1 MGSASVGGAGS
12 ATLPQPGAR
21 EPAVMRYT
29 EATVTTSSSRDGSRK
44 KTRGSTSRGA
54 SSGRGSRKA
63 AVRPRRPVVEASP
76 SEPVVP
82 IVAQVVDEPE
92 PFPLPISAVES
103 TFAARVPPPEP
114 ERPRPPGRRA
124 IFLDVENTSRAQ
136 HLAHVI
142 DHLGVN
148 PWDRRTELVAVANWR
163 VVGHEAARLLAARG
177 AHLVHSAPSTGVR
190 DWSDLR
196 IAVAAGIWLASARPG
211 DVIEIV
217 SDDRAFDAVGDVA
230 ASLGI
235 EFRRL
240 SYRRLK
246 EDSPETVLVEEES
259 RPLATSASA
268 SGSRRRRRRRGR
280 GPGGPPPAPAAER
293 RHDSRADSREGSRHG
308 APGHPRGGRTGGG
321 RGRPAGSHAARPQP
335 DPPHTTAPHDELVSV
350 VRGLVEAAPKRSV
363 SIDSVANALKSRGFQ
378 RSPGSPRLVTRLR
391 RIKELLVSPSG
402 TITLAEDG
410 APPASEPQVES
421 TPQAESAAQIVATP
435 TAEAA
440 EIEDVDDDRQP
451 DFLSWPDSEPEQPEV
466 DGNRASPAPRP
477 SGPPARRPPAAAP
490 AAGAGG
496 RASRLRGPLPPDPG
510 RAARRHDGT
519 AARPVTLLRAGPT
532 QSRP

>member
-1 MGSASVGGAGS
+1 
-12 ATLPQPGAR
+12 
-21 EPAVMRYT
+21 MRYT
-29 EATVTTSSSRDGSRK
+29 VATVTTSSSRDGKRK
-44 KTRGSTSRGA
+44 KTRASPSRTA

-63 AVRPRRPVVEASP
+63 APRPRRPVVEAP
-76 SEPVVP
+76 PPEPVAPSVP
-82 IVAQVVDEPE
+82 QVVIIEPE
-92 PFPLPISAVES
+92 PLPLPVSDVES

-148 PWDRRTELVAVANWR
+148 PWDRRTDLVAVANWR
-163 VVGHEAARLLAARG
+163 VVGHESARLLAARG

-246 EDSPETVLVEEES
+246 EDSPETVVVEEES
-259 RPLATSASA
+259 RSITPSTSA

-280 GPGGPPPAPAAER
+280 GPGGPPSAPSGER
-293 RHDSRADSREGSRHG
+293 RHVEPRADSRPDSRDGSRQGASGHG
-308 APGHPRGGRTGGG
+308 RGGRTSGG
-321 RGRPAGSHAARPQP
+321 RGRPASSHVARPQP
-335 DPPHTTAPHDELVSV
+335 EPSQTTAPHDELVSV

-363 SIDSVANALKSRGFQ
+363 SIDTVANALKSRGFQ

-410 APPASEPQVES
+410 APPASDPPADSKGGAGVEPMVARPPDEAGEEGETVAERVEAKPVAE
-421 TPQAESAAQIVATP
+421 TPET
-435 TAEAA
+435 
-440 EIEDVDDDRQP
+440 DDDRQP
-451 DFLSWPDSEPEQPEV
+451 DFLRWPDSEPEEPEI
-466 DGNRASPAPRP
+466 DGNRAVPGSAAP
-477 SGPPARRPPAAAP
+477 SGAPART
-490 AAGAGG
+490 GG
-496 RASRLRGPLPPDPG
+496 RRRRRRRWRGGPRQPAQGSHPG
-510 RAARRHDGT
+510 
-519 AARPVTLLRAGPT
+519 
-532 QSRP
+532 

>member
-1 MGSASVGGAGS
+1 MAPVI
-12 ATLPQPGAR
+12 AR
-21 EPAVMRYT
+21 V
-29 EATVTTSSSRDGSRK
+29 
-44 KTRGSTSRGA
+44 
-54 SSGRGSRKA
+54 
-63 AVRPRRPVVEASP
+63 
-76 SEPVVP
+76 
-82 IVAQVVDEPE
+82 IDEPE
-92 PFPLPISAVES
+92 PLPVPLSTIESA
-103 TFAARVPPPEP
+103 FAARVPPPEP

-142 DHLGVN
+142 DHLGVD

-211 DVIEIV
+211 DIIEIV

-246 EDSPETVLVEEES
+246 EDSPETGFVEEES
-259 RPLATSASA
+259 RPLTASASA

-280 GPGGPPPAPAAER
+280 GPGGPPPAQTSER
-293 RHDSRADSREGSRHG
+293 RHVDAREGPRHG
-308 APGHPRGGRTGGG
+308 PSGGSRGGRTGGG
-321 RGRPAGSHAARPQP
+321 ARGRPVTSHASRPQP
-335 DPPHTTAPHDELVSV
+335 ESPQTTAPHDELVSV

-363 SIDSVANALKSRGFQ
+363 SIDAVANALKSRGFQ

-402 TITLAEDG
+402 AITLAEDG
-410 APPASEPQVES
+410 APPVNE
-421 TPQAESAAQIVATP
+421 PQAESAPRVQSAAQIVEKPVTEV
-435 TAEAA
+435 AET
-440 EIEDVDDDRQP
+440 EEVDDDRQP
-451 DFLSWPDSEPEQPEV
+451 DFLRWPDSEPELPEI
-466 DGNRASPAPRP
+466 DGNRATPPPGPA
-477 SGPPARRPPAAAP
+477 GPPARGRRRRRRRWRGGPRQPASGTQP
-490 AAGAGG
+490 A
-496 RASRLRGPLPPDPG
+496 
-510 RAARRHDGT
+510 
-519 AARPVTLLRAGPT
+519 
-532 QSRP
+532 

>member
-1 MGSASVGGAGS
+1 
-12 ATLPQPGAR
+12 
-21 EPAVMRYT
+21 MRYT

-44 KTRGSTSRGA
+44 KTRGSTSRAA
-54 SSGRGSRKA
+54 SSGRGNRKPA
-63 AVRPRRPVVEASP
+63 ARPRRPVVEAP
-76 SEPVVP
+76 PPEPVVP
-82 IVAQVVDEPE
+82 IVPQVIEEPE
-92 PFPLPISAVES
+92 PFPLPVSAIES

-148 PWDRRTELVAVANWR
+148 PWDRQTELVAVANWR

-211 DVIEIV
+211 DMIEIV

-246 EDSPETVLVEEES
+246 EDSPEPVLVEEES

-268 SGSRRRRRRRGR
+268 SSSRRRRRRRGR
-280 GPGGPPPAPAAER
+280 GPGGPPPSHAGER
-293 RHDSRADSREGSRHG
+293 RPADSREGPRHG
-308 APGHPRGGRTGGG
+308 ASGGPRGGRTGGG
-321 RGRPAGSHAARPQP
+321 RGRPVSSHAPRPQP
-335 DPPHTTAPHDELVSV
+335 DAPQTTAPHDELVSV
-350 VRGLVEAAPKRSV
+350 VRGLVEGAPKRSV
-363 SIDSVANALKSRGFQ
+363 SIDAVANALKSRGFQ

-421 TPQAESAAQIVATP
+421 APRVESAAQIVAKP
-435 TAEAA
+435 RDEAV
-440 EIEDVDDDRQP
+440 EIDEVDDDRQP
-451 DFLSWPDSEPEQPEV
+451 DFLRWRESEPELAEV
-466 DGNRASPAPRP
+466 DGNRASPGPGP
-477 SGPPARRPPAAAP
+477 SGPPARGRRRRRRRWRGGPRQSAPGSQPA
-490 AAGAGG
+490 
-496 RASRLRGPLPPDPG
+496 
-510 RAARRHDGT
+510 
-519 AARPVTLLRAGPT
+519 
-532 QSRP
+532 

>member
-1 MGSASVGGAGS
+1 
-12 ATLPQPGAR
+12 
-21 EPAVMRYT
+21 
-29 EATVTTSSSRDGSRK
+29 VTTSSNRDGSRK
-44 KTRGSTSRGA
+44 KTRGSGSRPA
-54 SSGRGSRKA
+54 SSKRSPRKPTG
-63 AVRPRRPVVEASP
+63 RPRRPVVEEPAP
-76 SEPVVP
+76 EPIEPVAPALPEIIDESEPLPVP
-82 IVAQVVDEPE
+82 V
-92 PFPLPISAVES
+92 SAIET

-211 DVIEIV
+211 DVIELV

-240 SYRRLK
+240 SYRRLR
-246 EDSPETVLVEEES
+246 EQSPETRVEPERE
-259 RPLATSASA
+259 PPPPPDG

-280 GPGGPPPAPAAER
+280 GPGGGPPPSGGGDRDAG
-293 RHDSRADSREGSRHG
+293 RHQ
-308 APGHPRGGRTGGG
+308 GHPPQHGG
-321 RGRPAGSHAARPQP
+321 RGRDGRRRPGGAPHQP
-335 DPPHTTAPHDELVSV
+335 PRPPVEPSHTTAPHDELVSV
-350 VRGLVEAAPKRSV
+350 VRGMVEASPRRAV
-363 SIDSVANALKSRGFQ
+363 SIDAVANALKARGFQ
-378 RSPGSPRLVTRLR
+378 RPPGSPRLVTRLR
-391 RIKELLVSPSG
+391 RIRELLVSPSG

-410 APPASEPQVES
+410 APASVEVRVESAPAHQATPPQIVDAGSPETSEPVDEVE
-421 TPQAESAAQIVATP
+421 
-435 TAEAA
+435 
-440 EIEDVDDDRQP
+440 DDDSQLA
-451 DFLSWPDSEPEQPEV
+451 FLGHPEEEDEPPEI
-466 DGNRASPAPRP
+466 DGNRFD
-477 SGPPARRPPAAAP
+477 AAP
-490 AAGAGG
+490 STSPQQPRSGSGSGSGRRRRRRRRWRGG
-496 RASRLRGPLPPDPG
+496 PRQPS
-510 RAARRHDGT
+510 
-519 AARPVTLLRAGPT
+519 AGP
-532 QSRP
+532 QPG

>member
-1 MGSASVGGAGS
+1 
-12 ATLPQPGAR
+12 
-21 EPAVMRYT
+21 
-29 EATVTTSSSRDGSRK
+29 
-44 KTRGSTSRGA
+44 
-54 SSGRGSRKA
+54 
-63 AVRPRRPVVEASP
+63 
-76 SEPVVP
+76 
-82 IVAQVVDEPE
+82 
-92 PFPLPISAVES
+92 
-103 TFAARVPPPEP
+103 VPPPEP

-148 PWDRRTELVAVANWR
+148 PWDRRTDLVAVANWR

-196 IAVAAGIWLASARPG
+196 IAVAAGIWLGSARPG

-246 EDSPETVLVEEES
+246 EDSPETVVVEEES
-259 RPLATSASA
+259 RSLTTSTSA

-280 GPGGPPPAPAAER
+280 GPGSPAPSPGGER
-293 RHDSRADSREGSRHG
+293 RHVDSRADSRPDSRADAREGSRPG
-308 APGHPRGGRTGGG
+308 APGHARGGRASGG
-321 RGRPAGSHAARPQP
+321 RGRPASSHAAARPQP
-335 DPPHTTAPHDELVSV
+335 EPSQTTAPHDELVSV
-350 VRGLVEAAPKRSV
+350 VRGLVVAAPKRSV
-363 SIDSVANALKSRGFQ
+363 SIDTVANALKSRGFQ

-410 APPASEPQVES
+410 TPPASDPPADSKPGAGVAPTVTRPTGETVEVDEAM
-421 TPQAESAAQIVATP
+421 AERTEARP
-435 TAEAA
+435 MAEATQTDEA
-440 EIEDVDDDRQP
+440 DDDRQP
-451 DFLSWPDSEPEQPEV
+451 DFLRWPDSEPEEPEI
-466 DGNRASPAPRP
+466 DGNRAAPG
-477 SGPPARRPPAAAP
+477 SAAAP
-490 AAGAGG
+490 SGAPARTGG
-496 RASRLRGPLPPDPG
+496 RRRRRRRWRGGPRQPAQGSQPG
-510 RAARRHDGT
+510 
-519 AARPVTLLRAGPT
+519 
-532 QSRP
+532 